1 MLLALRSPLNKIPGP
16 FLARITNLP
25 LKLAVISGRRIQYVD
40 DLHRKYG
47 PYVRISPEEI
57 AVNDPQGFKKIHA
70 IGSGFEKTQW
80 YDNVTMFPR
89 PTLFAMIDGKQHAQR
104 RRLFARGFSKTN
116 IKQNWEDV
124 MREKIELAVT
134 KIIRGSQG
142 GTSVDILKWWTLMAS
157 DISSHLLFGE
167 SFCTLENGEINE
179 YIRVLTN
186 ALKGNGIGA
195 ELPLL
200 RAIGKR
206 LPFQATKELFRT
218 NELLANHAKIAV
230 RNIKASQQ
238 SKNVF
243 ANIASEAEKGEG
255 LTDQDVEVETIALFV
270 AGTDTTAIS
279 LTYLIWAV
287 LSRPELQK
295 QIETEAITLKA
306 GYRDADIEAECPL
319 LNAAIEE
326 ALRLYGAAPGA
337 LPRTVPA
344 GGVNLG
350 EYYLPQ
356 GSIVST
362 HAYSMHRDPSLFPN
376 PLAFRP
382 ERWLAGSQER
392 ISDAAK
398 AMFTPFGAGSRTC
411 LGLHIAYMD
420 LRLAAVEFFRRCPGS
435 RIAPSTTNENMEFEN
450 FFLIAPKAHRCEIVV
465 GST

>member
-1 MLLALRSPLNKIPGP
+1 
-16 FLARITNLP
+16 
-25 LKLAVISGRRIQYVD
+25 
-40 DLHRKYG
+40 
-47 PYVRISPEEI
+47 
-57 AVNDPQGFKKIHA
+57 
-70 IGSGFEKTQW
+70 
-80 YDNVTMFPR
+80 
-89 PTLFAMIDGKQHAQR
+89 
-104 RRLFARGFSKTN
+104 
-116 IKQNWEDV
+116 

-134 KIIRGSQG
+134 KITQEGRSGS
-142 GTSVDILKWWTLMAS
+142 SVDMLKWWTLMAS

-167 SFCTLENGEINE
+167 SFCTLEHGEINE

-206 LPFQATKELFRT
+206 LPIQAFKELFRT
-218 NELLANHAKIAV
+218 NELLADHAKIAV
-230 RNIKASQQ
+230 RNMKAPQQ
-238 SKNVF
+238 NKNVF
-243 ANIASEAEKGEG
+243 ANIAAEAEKGEG

-295 QIETEAITLKA
+295 NIETEARNLKA
-306 GYRDADIEAECPL
+306 EYRDADIERDCPL
-319 LNAAIEE
+319 LNVAIEE
-326 ALRLYGAAPGA
+326 AMRLYGAAPGA
-337 LPRTVPA
+337 FPRTVP
-344 GGVNLG
+344 GGGIRLG
-350 EYYLPQ
+350 DYFLPQ
-356 GSIVST
+356 DSIVST
-362 HAYSMHRDPSLFPN
+362 HAYSIHRDPSLFPD

-382 ERWLAGSQER
+382 ERRLANSIER
-392 ISDAAK
+392 VSDAAK

-435 RIAPSTTNENMEFEN
+435 RVAPSTSNASMEFEN
-450 FFLIAPKAHRCEIVV
+450 FFLIAPKAHCCEIVV